1 MKLIVGLGNPGP
13 EYAYTRHNVGFL
25 TVDTFKEKINASDF
39 KPGYKGLISK
49 GKHNNVDYIIL
60 KPLTFMNLSGDSLI
74 EVANYYKIN
83 KEDIIVIYDD
93 MDYSVGEYS
102 IREKGGHGG
111 HNGIRNIIDRLGTQ
125 EFARIRIGIGKS
137 NREDKSGY
145 VLGKFSKAELETLKG
160 LVSKVCDAL
169 TDFISIDI
177 KKVMTKYNTKEVKWW
192 NSFLVC

>member
-25 TVDTFKEKINASDF
+25 TVDTFKEKINSSDF

-60 KPLTFMNLSGDSLI
+60 KPLTFMNLSGDSVI
-74 EVANYYKIN
+74 ELANYYKIN

-111 HNGIRNIIDRLGTQ
+111 HNGIRNIIDRLATQ

-137 NREDKSGY
+137 NKEDKSGY

-177 KKVMTKYNTKEVKWW
+177 KKVMTKYNTKEIK
-192 NSFLVC
+192 L

>member
-25 TVDTFKEKINASDF
+25 TVDTLSKKMNASEF

-60 KPLTFMNLSGDSLI
+60 KPLTFMNLSGDSVV

-93 MDYSVGEYS
+93 MDYGVGEYS

-111 HNGIRNIIDRLGTQ
+111 HNGIRNIIERLATP
-125 EFARIRIGIGKS
+125 EFSRIRIGIGKGS
-137 NREDKSGY
+137 VEDKSGY
-145 VLGKFSKAELETLKG
+145 VLGKFSKAELEVLRV
-160 LVSKVCDAL
+160 LVNKMCEAL
-169 TDFISIDI
+169 IDFLSIDI
-177 KKVMTKYNTKEVKWW
+177 KKVMTKYNTKEVK
-192 NSFLVC
+192 

>member
-25 TVDTFKEKINASDF
+25 TVDTLKEKMNASEF

-49 GKHNNVDYIIL
+49 GKHNNVDYILL
-60 KPLTFMNLSGDSLI
+60 KPLTFMNLSGDSVL
-74 EVANYYKIN
+74 ELSNYYKIS
-83 KEDIIVIYDD
+83 KEDIIVVYDD
-93 MDYSVGEYS
+93 MDYPVGEYS

-111 HNGIRNIIDRLGTQ
+111 HNGIRNIIDRLNTS
-125 EFARIRIGIGKS
+125 EFSRIRIGIGKGS
-137 NREDKSGY
+137 KEDKSGY
-145 VLGKFSKAELETLKG
+145 VLGKFSKAELEVLKIM
-160 LVSKVCDAL
+160 VSKLCEAL
-169 TDFISIDI
+169 VDFISIDI

>member
-25 TVDTFKEKINASDF
+25 TVDFLKDKMNASDF
-39 KPGYKGLISK
+39 KPGHKGLISK

-60 KPLTFMNLSGDSLI
+60 KPLTFMNLSGDSVL
-74 EVANYYKIN
+74 EVINYYKIS
-83 KEDIIVIYDD
+83 KEDIIVVYDD

-111 HNGIRNIIDRLGTQ
+111 HNGIRNIIDRLNSP
-125 EFARIRIGIGKS
+125 EFSRIRIGIGKGIK
-137 NREDKSGY
+137 EDKSGY
-145 VLGKFSKAELETLKG
+145 VLGKFSKAELEILKVMA
-160 LVSKVCDAL
+160 LKLCDAL
-169 TDFISIDI
+169 VDFISIDI

>member
-25 TVDTFKEKINASDF
+25 TVDVLKDKMNASDF
-39 KPGYKGLISK
+39 KPGHKGLISK

-60 KPLTFMNLSGDSLI
+60 KPLTFMNLSGDSVL
-74 EVANYYKIN
+74 EVINYYKIS
-83 KEDIIVIYDD
+83 KEDIIVVYDD

-111 HNGIRNIIDRLGTQ
+111 HNGIRNIIDRLNSP
-125 EFARIRIGIGKS
+125 EFSRIRIGIGKGIK
-137 NREDKSGY
+137 EDKSGY
-145 VLGKFSKAELETLKG
+145 VLGKFSKAELEILKVMA
-160 LVSKVCDAL
+160 LKLCDAL
-169 TDFISIDI
+169 VDFISIDI